1 MTTSKRCLIVDDS
14 GVIRKVTRVI
24 LEDLRFSVQEAENAQ
39 EALELCKAEMPAL
52 ILLDW
57 HIPGMNSFDFITA
70 LRAAQ
75 RNRRP
80 FVIYCT
86 TEYDTNDITKALQF
100 GADDFLIKPFD
111 RCALEAKLAEIHTVA
126 ALV

>member
-1 MTTSKRCLIVDDS
+1 MTSSKRCLIVDDS

-57 HIPGMNSFDFITA
+57 HIQGMNPSTSSPRCGPPNA
-70 LRAAQ
+70 RAG
-75 RNRRP
+75 RS
-80 FVIYCT
+80 
-86 TEYDTNDITKALQF
+86 
-100 GADDFLIKPFD
+100 
-111 RCALEAKLAEIHTVA
+111 
-126 ALV
+126 